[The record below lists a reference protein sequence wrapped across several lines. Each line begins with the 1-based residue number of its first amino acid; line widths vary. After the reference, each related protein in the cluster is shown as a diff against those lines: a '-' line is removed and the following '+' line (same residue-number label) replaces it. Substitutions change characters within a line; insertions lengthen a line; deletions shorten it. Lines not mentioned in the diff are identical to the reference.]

1 MYLQIACLNRCKIT
15 LAAFVCLFPTVRFRM
30 CSQMACTRRGKVTL
44 VAFVWLFP
52 TVHFQMCSQNYTGC
66 IDMAFLQCVFS
77 YASSNCL
84 HAMMQSH
91 TGCTFLAFLSCVYF
105 SYVSSLLL
113 PMWMKSYIGNICLA
127 LLSPALSEW
136 RDEGSCIFP
145 FSNNCKSTLMTS
157 TRREEKGP
165 MNIPKRGFAHGL
177 KCAMRTAH
185 CASIHPSIHQ

>member
-1 MYLQIACLNRCKIT
+1 MFSNVASNGLYEKKHSHICCICLTFLHYVFSNVLSNCIF
-15 LAAFVCLFPTVRFRM
+15 ARM
-30 CSQMACTRRGKVTL
+30 
-44 VAFVWLFP
+44 
-52 TVHFQMCSQNYTGC
+52 QNYTGC

-77 YASSNCL
+77 YTSSNCL
-84 HAMMQSH
+84 HAIMQSH
-91 TGCTFLAFLSCVYF
+91 TGCTILAFLRCVYF
-105 SYVSSLLL
+105 SFVSSLLL
-113 PMWMKSYIGNICLA
+113 PKWMKSYIGNICLA

-177 KCAMRTAH
+177 KCA
-185 CASIHPSIHQ
+185 SIHPSIHQ

>member
-1 MYLQIACLNRCKIT
+1 MLPQM
-15 LAAFVCLFPTVRFRM
+15 VC
-30 CSQMACTRRGKVTL
+30 SRRSIVTF
-44 VAFVWLFP
+44 VAFVWLFS
-52 TVHFQMCSQNYTGC
+52 TMYFQMCFQ
-66 IDMAFLQCVFS
+66 IAFLYGCKITLVALIWLFSSVFFS

-91 TGCTFLAFLSCVYF
+91 TGCTFLAFLRCVYF

-113 PMWMKSYIGNICLA
+113 PKWMKSYIGNICLA

-177 KCAMRTAH
+177 KCA
-185 CASIHPSIHQ
+185 SIHPSIHQWLKVKVWIIYLLN